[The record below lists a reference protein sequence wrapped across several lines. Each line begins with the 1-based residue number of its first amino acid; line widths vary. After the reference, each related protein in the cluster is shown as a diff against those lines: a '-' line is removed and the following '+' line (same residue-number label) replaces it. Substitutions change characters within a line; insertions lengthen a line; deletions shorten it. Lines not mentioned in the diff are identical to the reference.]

1 MILDA
6 SFPPDLRVE
15 KEALTLVASGHN
27 VVLFCLS
34 YDKDFYEEQY
44 KGITIAHYRSGKF
57 EYKLS
62 ALAYTVPFY
71 HWMMKSKIADFIQRY
86 QPQVIHVHDMVVA
99 GAVLPLVRDLGLKSV
114 LDLHENRPEIMKEY
128 RHIRKF
134 PGRYLINLKVWSI
147 WQNRLASMADSVVVV
162 TNQAKQILAAD
173 TGKSQDSIF
182 VVPNTPTLEFANHP
196 LDDNLVKRMEGT
208 FNMLYVGDTS
218 ERRGTADMIRVV
230 AMLKDQIP
238 EIRLWV
244 VGKSSFDRHLRTLV
258 EELNVSGFV
267 HFEGWQPERL
277 FPSYIHGAHI
287 CLSPLKRN
295 LHHDTTFANKVFQY
309 MALGRPVLVSDCPAQ
324 AELIDKENAGL
335 VFAAGDTND
344 FADKVRIFYSDPDF
358 AKRTGEN
365 GRHAV
370 ERKWNWEQT
379 SRNLVDMYAQ
389 LNVSLSG
396 RK

>member
-15 KEALTLVASGHN
+15 KEAMTLIASGHD

-34 YDKDFYEEQY
+34 YDKDFYEERY
-44 KGITIAHYRSGKF
+44 KGITIVHYRSGKL

-86 QPQVIHVHDMVVA
+86 QPHVIHVHDMVVA
-99 GAVLPLVRDLGLKSV
+99 GAALPLARDLGIKSV

-134 PGRYLINLKVWSI
+134 PGRYLINLKVWSV
-147 WQNRLASMADSVVVV
+147 WQDRLASMADSVVVV
-162 TNQAKQILAAD
+162 TNQAKQVLATD
-173 TGKSQDSIF
+173 TGKSQDNIF
-182 VVPNTPTLEFANHP
+182 VVPNTPTLEFTKHP
-196 LDDNLVKRMEGT
+196 LDEVLVKRMEGT

-230 AMLKDQIP
+230 AVLKDRIP

-244 VGKSSFDRHLRTLV
+244 VGKSSFDRQLRTMV
-258 EELNVSGFV
+258 DELNVSGFV
-267 HFEGWQPERL
+267 HFEGWQPEIL
-277 FPSYIHGAHI
+277 FPSYIHGAQI

-324 AELIDKENAGL
+324 AELIEIEKAGL
-335 VFAAGDTND
+335 VHRAGDIADFSEKVLTLFND
-344 FADKVRIFYSDPDF
+344 RELRETA
-358 AKRTGEN
+358 
-365 GRHAV
+365 GRNARRAV
-370 ERKWNWEQT
+370 ESRWNWEQT
-379 SRNLVDMYAQ
+379 SRHLVDMYAQ
-389 LNVSLSG
+389 WNVSLPG